1 MVQMMS
7 VLSARLFQNC
17 PEVLMNL
24 HLSIPI
30 LEARKEKSVKL
41 GLFTRT
47 LRKPKRQ
54 NDESKGKES
63 GEKKNHKK

>member
-1 MVQMMS
+1 
-7 VLSARLFQNC
+7 
-17 PEVLMNL
+17 MNL